1 MALTKDDAA
10 KLALSGYSKD
20 DIIALG
26 FDFNVSDNPDT
37 NTNTNESDKPDTN
50 TNTNVSNKSDT
61 NTNTNESNKTD
72 TTNAAIEALTKT
84 VGELSAT
91 VKAIQEANVKGARD
105 GSNPKGNNGQSASDV
120 VKNFIKSM

>member
-26 FDFNVSDNPDT
+26 FDFKYADTDSVVVSDKTDS
-37 NTNTNESDKPDTN
+37 NENAAPEEN
-50 TNTNVSNKSDT
+50 I
-61 NTNTNESNKTD
+61 NESNKTD
-72 TTNAAIEALTKT
+72 TSNAAIEALTKT

-91 VKAIQEANVKGARD
+91 VKALQEANVKGARD
-105 GSNPKGNNGQSASDV
+105 NTNPKDNNGQSAADV

>member
-26 FDFNVSDNPDT
+26 FDFNVSDNSDSNENGAPEE
-37 NTNTNESDKPDTN
+37 NTNEAGKTD
-50 TNTNVSNKSDT
+50 
-61 NTNTNESNKTD
+61 NTNESNKPD

>member
-1 MALTKDDAA
+1 MLSKDDAA

-26 FDFNVSDNPDT
+26 FDFNVSDNSDS
-37 NTNTNESDKPDTN
+37 NEKATPEE
-50 TNTNVSNKSDT
+50 
-61 NTNTNESNKTD
+61 NTNESNKPD
-72 TTNAAIEALTKT
+72 TSNAAIEALTKT

-91 VKAIQEANVKGARD
+91 VKAMQEANAKGARD
-105 GSNPKGNNGQSASDV
+105 DSNPKGNNGQSATDV

>member
-26 FDFNVSDNPDT
+26 FDFKYADTDSVKVSDKSDSNEKAAPEE
-37 NTNTNESDKPDTN
+37 NNNESNKKDTM
-50 TNTNVSNKSDT
+50 
-61 NTNTNESNKTD
+61 NESNKTD
-72 TTNAAIEALTKT
+72 TSNAAIEALTKT

-91 VKAIQEANVKGARD
+91 VKALQEANVKGARD
-105 GSNPKGNNGQSASDV
+105 DSNPKGNNGQSATDV

>member
-10 KLALSGYSKD
+10 KLALSGYSKE

-26 FDFNVSDNPDT
+26 FDFKYADTDSVKVSDKTDSNEKAAPEE
-37 NTNTNESDKPDTN
+37 NNNESDK
-50 TNTNVSNKSDT
+50 
-61 NTNTNESNKTD
+61 TD
-72 TTNAAIEALTKT
+72 TSNAAIEALTKT

-91 VKAIQEANVKGARD
+91 VKALQEANVKGARD
-105 GSNPKGNNGQSASDV
+105 DSNPKGNNGQSATDV